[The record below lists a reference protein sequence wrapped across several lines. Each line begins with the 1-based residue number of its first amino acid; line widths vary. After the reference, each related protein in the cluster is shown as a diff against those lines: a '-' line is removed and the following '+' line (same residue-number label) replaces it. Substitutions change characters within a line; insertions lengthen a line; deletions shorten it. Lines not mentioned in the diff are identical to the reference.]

1 MYIDSREFCSFLEGG
16 LATLGFIFS
25 VISSILKIF
34 DRLRLHQGDQLPVD
48 QKLASLLDGVAAALG
63 DAGVVHGGHLVVQ
76 DEPDSAAGVVAE
88 LQIQAPPHHSRELQ
102 VCRLAVILDQ
112 GTQNNLSTPQSP

>member
-1 MYIDSREFCSFLEGG
+1 MSWQL
-16 LATLGFIFS
+16 
-25 VISSILKIF
+25 F
-34 DRLRLHQGDQLPVD
+34 DRLQLGDQLLVD
-48 QKLASLLDGVAAALG
+48 QKLTPVLDGVAAALG
-63 DAGVVHGGHLVVQ
+63 DAGAVHGGHLVVQ

-112 GTQNNLSTPQSP
+112 GYLSSCQNNLSTPQSP